1 MSLAGRRKSSLAG
14 AGAGAGADAFG
25 AKHAV
30 TSLRKGG
37 RLPVYVASVFFFL
50 RVILMYSR
58 AREQRL
64 PRRARREDVSGEW
77 P

>member
-1 MSLAGRRKSSLAG
+1 MSLAG

-37 RLPVYVASVFFFL
+37 WLPVYVASVFLFL
-50 RVILMYSR
+50 RVIVMYGR
-58 AREQRL
+58 VREQRP
-64 PRRARREDVSGEW
+64 PRCARREEASGEW

>member
-1 MSLAGRRKSSLAG
+1 MAGWRKSSL

-30 TSLRKGG
+30 MLLRKGG

-50 RVILMYSR
+50 CVIVMYGR
-58 AREQRL
+58 AREQR
-64 PRRARREDVSGEW
+64 PPHRARREDVSGEW

>member
-14 AGAGAGADAFG
+14 AGAGADAFD

-50 RVILMYSR
+50 CVIVMYDR
-58 AREQRL
+58 TREHRP
-64 PRRARREDVSGEW
+64 PRRARREDASGEW